1 MAEEYVLLRSSEE
14 IGKIALNKTVFKSIV
29 DISLHDNEDI
39 VIDKDIPVQI
49 KVVKNKLEIA
59 TGITLKYGV
68 NVKTVCEN
76 LQKAIYDN
84 IFMMTNIKCKSIT
97 IDVLGFKA

>member
-1 MAEEYVLLRSSEE
+1 MVLYSKN
-14 IGKIALNKTVFKSIV
+14 G
-29 DISLHDNEDI
+29 
-39 VIDKDIPVQI
+39 
-49 KVVKNKLEIA
+49 NKLEIE
-59 TGITLKYGV
+59 TGITLKYGA

-97 IDVLGFKA
+97 IDVIGFKA